1 MTIFSI
7 SDFTIAGAFCTAMN
21 AANESD
27 RNNRV
32 SDRATVKPA
41 KTASLLV
48 MVREQLEAVIRSCR
62 KPRTET
68 A

>member
-1 MTIFSI
+1 MTTFSI
-7 SDFTIAGAFCTAMN
+7 SDFTPAGTLCTAMN
-21 AANESD
+21 AAHASD
-27 RNNRV
+27 RNSRV

-48 MVREQLEAVIRSCR
+48 MVRESVEAVIRSCR
-62 KPRTET
+62 NPHAET